1 MDDIREGDAVCGEG
15 ELIATSDAAPAAE
28 ETRAAENEEDLFEE
42 FDGDVFSG
50 GDFVDL

>member
-1 MDDIREGDAVCGEG
+1 
-15 ELIATSDAAPAAE
+15 LIATSDAAPAAE
-28 ETRAAENEEDLFEE
+28 EARAAKDEEDLFEE